1 MDDEKMD
8 DEIIDEEQLK
18 IYAII
23 CTLANTDKN
32 NLTKDNLIYDEKG
45 YLYCIYNS
53 IYDVYDI
60 EILKVGNSCNLKE
73 RYRDYKYM
81 YIDDIEVKNE
91 LYVPFKYTF
100 EYLLF
105 FSLNKNRVYQKREY
119 FTKYEEI
126 NDEFKII
133 ENIMKQ
139 DELTDTEK
147 LKKYLVYVL
156 KKFNIT
162 NINDYETPKDMNV
175 KLVNKKT
182 INYNVLQKKENIKY
196 EYKMS
201 KSGYIHIL
209 EIPEINYNFNNKV
222 QYICVSPKQIIK
234 YLTEFLFPIKTKK
247 KISVK
252 NTYIAKII
260 LKDML
265 CKKTIKNN
273 YYECD
278 EKIAIDVMGKI
289 NEYFI
294 NYEEENVLNAYL
306 YDMYKIGN
314 KVISKNF
321 IITDKNK
328 YGYSRMHIHKRL
340 MEMIDDNE
348 EKEVNI
354 ITDDLKKSL
363 NKNILVDDKKSLIK
377 NNKCLYENI

>member
-1 MDDEKMD
+1 MDDETIEEQLKMD

-32 NLTKDNLIYDEKG
+32 NLTKDNLIYDEEG

-81 YIDDIEVKNE
+81 YLNDIEVKNE

-133 ENIMKQ
+133 ENIIKQ
-139 DELTDTEK
+139 DELTDIEK

-162 NINDYETPKDMNV
+162 NINDYEMPKDMNV

-196 EYKMS
+196 EYKKG

-247 KISVK
+247 K
-252 NTYIAKII
+252 
-260 LKDML
+260 
-265 CKKTIKNN
+265 
-273 YYECD
+273 
-278 EKIAIDVMGKI
+278 
-289 NEYFI
+289 
-294 NYEEENVLNAYL
+294 
-306 YDMYKIGN
+306 
-314 KVISKNF
+314 
-321 IITDKNK
+321 
-328 YGYSRMHIHKRL
+328 
-340 MEMIDDNE
+340 
-348 EKEVNI
+348 
-354 ITDDLKKSL
+354 
-363 NKNILVDDKKSLIK
+363 
-377 NNKCLYENI
+377 

>member
-1 MDDEKMD
+1 M
-8 DEIIDEEQLK
+8 
-18 IYAII
+18 
-23 CTLANTDKN
+23 
-32 NLTKDNLIYDEKG
+32 
-45 YLYCIYNS
+45 
-53 IYDVYDI
+53 
-60 EILKVGNSCNLKE
+60 
-73 RYRDYKYM
+73 
-81 YIDDIEVKNE
+81 
-91 LYVPFKYTF
+91 
-100 EYLLF
+100 
-105 FSLNKNRVYQKREY
+105 
-119 FTKYEEI
+119 
-126 NDEFKII
+126 
-133 ENIMKQ
+133 
-139 DELTDTEK
+139 
-147 LKKYLVYVL
+147 
-156 KKFNIT
+156 
-162 NINDYETPKDMNV
+162 PKDMNV
-175 KLVNKKT
+175 KIVNKRR
-182 INYNVLQKKENIKY
+182 INYNILQKKENLRY
-196 EYKMS
+196 EYKRCNN
-201 KSGYIHIL
+201 GYIHIL

-222 QYICVSPKQIIK
+222 QYICVSPKQKIRS
-234 YLTEFLFPIKTKK
+234 LTEFLFPIKTKK

-252 NTYIAKII
+252 NMHVAKKI

-265 CKKTIKNN
+265 SKKTIKNN

-278 EKIAIDVMGKI
+278 EKIAIEVMWKI

-340 MEMIDDNE
+340 MEMIDDDE